1 VFTQAQSRDYG
12 YSSGQKPKPTVPQVG
27 ASKGRNIMAFKV
39 QVGPPL
45 ISIHQGQ
52 TVLITEQDGQIN
64 WPSEKGLYFFDTRIV
79 SSWAIYAN
87 GEPWELLNGGA
98 ISYYASRIFL
108 TNRAL
113 LTEDGTIAPRTLGCT
128 ISRSI
133 SDGMHEDLDITN
145 NGMKP
150 VRFQLEIA
158 LRCDFADIFEVK
170 SGNIVRRGRITTAWS
185 ERRQRLSTIY
195 RNRNFTR
202 AVMVSP
208 ARSPTKAVY
217 ANGRLSF
224 EITLEP
230 GQAWHGCLLYTLA
243 DGDRHFAAPTDCVGH
258 SHESHHAETMAD
270 WLKNVVEIQTSNEE
284 FYRLFRQGLEDMAAL
299 RLPIAGT
306 DHMVFLPAAG
316 LPWFVAPFGRD
327 SLIVSLQNMLIY
339 PEFARGALEI
349 LGGLQATEEDDY
361 RDAEPGKILHEIRYG
376 ELAHFKL
383 IPHTPYYGT
392 ADATPLYLITLHSA
406 WRATGDRTL
415 LERHLDTAERCLSWI
430 DKYGDRDGDG
440 FQEYQTRSPVGY
452 ENMGWKDSG
461 DSVVYP
467 DGSLVKGPKALC
479 ELQGYVY
486 SAWVRMAELYEAL
499 GKPDRAQTLRA
510 KAATLFE
517 RFNEAFWDEKLGFY
531 AYALDGDK
539 KKVLSI
545 ASNVGHCLWSGIVP
559 PERAKKVVEKLMAP
573 DMWTG
578 WGIRTL
584 SANHPAYN
592 PYNYQTGSVW
602 PHDNAIIA
610 MGFKFYGFGAEAA
623 RIAHDISVAASHF
636 LLNQL
641 PELYTAFAR
650 DETTFPV
657 QYIGANVPQAW
668 AAGSAFMLT
677 QALLGFLPDAPRNKL
692 YVDPALPAWLP
703 DLTVQDLHIGR
714 HKLDIRFWREGEQTE
729 FEVIKGNHKLVER
742 CNIASKV
749 AQLATSSDPI

>member
-1 VFTQAQSRDYG
+1 
-12 YSSGQKPKPTVPQVG
+12 
-27 ASKGRNIMAFKV
+27 MAFKV

-52 TVLITEQDGQIN
+52 TVLISEPDGQIN
-64 WPSEKGLYFFDTRIV
+64 WPSEKGLYFFDTRVV

-108 TNRAL
+108 TNRSF

-133 SDGMHEDLDITN
+133 SGGMHEDLDITN
-145 NGMKP
+145 NSMMP

-170 SGNIVRRGRITTAWS
+170 SGHIVRRGRITTDWS
-185 ERRQRLSTIY
+185 EPHQQLRTTYL
-195 RNRNFTR
+195 NGDFGR
-202 AVMVSP
+202 AVTI
-208 ARSPTKAVY
+208 SPTRLPVRAVY

-224 EITLEP
+224 EVALEP
-230 GQAWHGCLLYTLA
+230 GKAWHCCLLYELA
-243 DGDRHFAAPTDCVGH
+243 DRDRNFAAPPDCVGY
-258 SHESHHAETMAD
+258 SHQSHHAETMAD
-270 WLKNVVEIQTSNEE
+270 WLKNVVEIRTSNEE
-284 FYRLFRQGLEDMAAL
+284 FYRLFRQALEDMAAL

-327 SLIVSLQNMLIY
+327 SLIVSLQNTLIY

-349 LGGLQATEEDDY
+349 LGSLQATEEDNY
-361 RDAEPGKILHEIRYG
+361 RDAEPGKILHEMRYG

-392 ADATPLYLITLHSA
+392 ADATPLYLITLHAA
-406 WRATGDRTL
+406 WRATGDRAL
-415 LERHLDTAERCLSWI
+415 LEQHLETAERCLSWI
-430 DKYGDRDGDG
+430 DQYGDRDGDG

-486 SAWVRMAELYEAL
+486 SAWIRMAEVFDAL
-499 GKPDRAQTLRA
+499 GKPDRAQTMRA
-510 KAATLFE
+510 KASALFDH
-517 RFNEAFWDEKLGFY
+517 FNEAFWDEELGFY
-531 AYALDGDK
+531 AYALDGEK
-539 KKVLSI
+539 KKVLSVS
-545 ASNVGHCLWSGIVP
+545 SNAGHCLWSGIVP
-559 PERAKKVVEKLMAP
+559 REHAKKVVERLMAP

-584 SANHPAYN
+584 SANHPAFN

-610 MGFKFYGFGAEAA
+610 MGFKLYGFGAEAA
-623 RIAHDISVAASHF
+623 RIAHDISIAASHF

-641 PELYTAFAR
+641 PELYTAFER

-677 QALLGFLPDAPRNKL
+677 QAILGFLPDAPRNKL
-692 YVDPALPAWLP
+692 YVDPSLPEWLP
-703 DLTVQDLHIGR
+703 DLTVQDLRVGR
-714 HKLDIRFWREGEQTE
+714 HKLDIRFWREREQTA
-729 FEVIKGNHKLVER
+729 FEVTKGDPKLVER
-742 CNIASKV
+742 CDIVSKV
-749 AQLATSSDPI
+749 ERLRTLSDPV